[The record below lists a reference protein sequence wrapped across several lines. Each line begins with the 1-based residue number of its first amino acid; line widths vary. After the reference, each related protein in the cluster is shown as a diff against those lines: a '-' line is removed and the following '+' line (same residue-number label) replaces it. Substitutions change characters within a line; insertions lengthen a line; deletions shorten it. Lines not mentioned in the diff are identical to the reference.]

1 MSARQRSAANAP
13 RHASSSARHHPHS
26 HHAVPITNAAALNYP
41 GVPYARTSAGMPYA
55 YTSAGMPYAYTS
67 AAPAAASMPYAYT
80 SAGMPYASSGM
91 PYARTSASLYDC
103 APTSA
108 PMMMHPA
115 QARTSAPT
123 IADLGEMIYDH
134 QPFIY
139 DRTNLD
145 SDLIKNVG
153 RGAVL
158 AAAGTGVA
166 HAVRHVIG

>member
-13 RHASSSARHHPHS
+13 RHASSARHHPHS

-55 YTSAGMPYAYTS
+55 YTSA
-67 AAPAAASMPYAYT
+67 APAAAGMPYAYT
-80 SAGMPYASSGM
+80 SAGMPYASAGM

-108 PMMMHPA
+108 PMTRMHPG
-115 QARTSAPT
+115 QARTSAGMKDVG
-123 IADLGEMIYDH
+123 DLIYNN

-139 DRTNLD
+139 DPLSLD
-145 SDLIKNVG
+145 GDLMRNVG

-166 HAVRHVIG
+166 HAVRHVMG